1 MIFIEKLLSATT
13 LPFNLNKSDIKRIIG
28 GENKMEEGGE
38 RAKNHNL
45 DEDGRERKRERG
57 RKVRWIVSRETRLA
71 GKLGTRVAVVVRLSN
86 EEGFS
91 VLTKKQKQMRREY
104 IAGNDGEK
112 GG

>member
-1 MIFIEKLLSATT
+1 
-13 LPFNLNKSDIKRIIG
+13 
-28 GENKMEEGGE
+28 MEE
-38 RAKNHNL
+38 
-45 DEDGRERKRERG
+45 RERG
-57 RKVRWIVSRETRLA
+57 RKEKIKERMRTESEMDRFARNAAWKAWNTSDGGGGA
-71 GKLGTRVAVVVRLSN
+71 VRLSN

>member
-1 MIFIEKLLSATT
+1 M
-13 LPFNLNKSDIKRIIG
+13 
-28 GENKMEEGGE
+28 
-38 RAKNHNL
+38 
-45 DEDGRERKRERG
+45 
-57 RKVRWIVSRETRLA
+57 RWIVSRETRL
-71 GKLGTRVAVVVRLSN
+71 GKLGTRVVVGAVRLSN

>member
-1 MIFIEKLLSATT
+1 
-13 LPFNLNKSDIKRIIG
+13 
-28 GENKMEEGGE
+28 MEE
-38 RAKNHNL
+38 RR
-45 DEDGRERKRERG
+45 REREEKIKERM
-57 RKVRWIVSRETRLA
+57 RTESEMDRFARETRL
-71 GKLGTRVAVVVRLSN
+71 GKLGTRVVVVGAVRLSN

>member
-1 MIFIEKLLSATT
+1 
-13 LPFNLNKSDIKRIIG
+13 
-28 GENKMEEGGE
+28 MEEGGE

-45 DEDGRERKRERG
+45 DEDEREREKRLKRERG

>member
-1 MIFIEKLLSATT
+1 M
-13 LPFNLNKSDIKRIIG
+13 
-28 GENKMEEGGE
+28 
-38 RAKNHNL
+38 
-45 DEDGRERKRERG
+45 
-57 RKVRWIVSRETRLA
+57 RWIVSRETRLA

>member
-1 MIFIEKLLSATT
+1 
-13 LPFNLNKSDIKRIIG
+13 
-28 GENKMEEGGE
+28 MEDRGGGE
-38 RAKNHNL
+38 RVKNHNL
-45 DEDGRERKRERG
+45 DEDGREREREREKKRLKRECG
-57 RKVRWIVSRETRLA
+57 QKVRWIVSRETRL
-71 GKLGTRVAVVVRLSN
+71 GKLGTRVVVVGAVRLSN